1 WEVTV
6 SVERYLER
14 CRLKTAVLFRA
25 ACELGA
31 LCGGGDPDA
40 LGRFGER
47 IGVAFQIL
55 DDILDVTG
63 PPERTGKPRG
73 ADLLDGTVTLP
84 LIPARSED
92 PELAAL
98 DLRAV
103 RTAQDAAAVCDW
115 IAVTGALDAARSR
128 AGELVAEAKL
138 GLSSLPPRQREAL
151 ELAADVVVERYS

>member
-55 DDILDVTG
+55 DDILDVSG

-73 ADLLDGTVTLP
+73 TDLLDGTVTLP
-84 LIPARSED
+84 VILARARD
-92 PELAAL
+92 AELAAVDLRSVQGAEAAAGLCDRIAATGSLESAKAQAL
-98 DLRAV
+98 DLV
-103 RTAQDAAAVCDW
+103 AA
-115 IAVTGALDAARSR
+115 GKSL
-128 AGELVAEAKL
+128 LP
-138 GLSSLPPRQREAL
+138 GL
-151 ELAADVVVERYS
+151 